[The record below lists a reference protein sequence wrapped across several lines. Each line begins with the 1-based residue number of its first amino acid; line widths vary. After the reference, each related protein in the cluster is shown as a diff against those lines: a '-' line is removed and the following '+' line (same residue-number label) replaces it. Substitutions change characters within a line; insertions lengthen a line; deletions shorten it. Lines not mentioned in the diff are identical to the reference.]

1 MKKKILALI
10 IVVVFAFTGCKNAD
24 NVNTSKCKASIL
36 MFDPRYG
43 AISTFKDPQTG
54 VWYIVNIDGGIT
66 PRLNGDGTL
75 YCE

>member
-1 MKKKILALI
+1 MKKKILILI
-10 IVVVFAFTGCKNAD
+10 IAVVFAFTGCNTAE
-24 NVNTSKCKASIL
+24 NVTTPKCKASTL

-43 AISTFKDPQTG
+43 LISTFKDTETG

-66 PRLNGDGTL
+66 PRLNEDGSL

>member
-10 IVVVFAFTGCKNAD
+10 IVVVFVFTGCKNAD
-24 NVNTSKCKASIL
+24 NVNTSKCKASTL
-36 MFDPRYG
+36 MIDARYG
-43 AISTFKDPQTG
+43 SISTFKDPQTG